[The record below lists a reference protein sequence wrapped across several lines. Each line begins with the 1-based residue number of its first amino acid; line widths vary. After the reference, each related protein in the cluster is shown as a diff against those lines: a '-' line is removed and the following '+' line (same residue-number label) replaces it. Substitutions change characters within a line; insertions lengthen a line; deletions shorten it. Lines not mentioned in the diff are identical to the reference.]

1 MVVEPIK
8 SNVRTMVGVIFGI
21 FFLANVLLLILSI
34 WTALGS
40 GRGAALLP
48 EDLGSGVR
56 LTIFVVGIAVSW
68 VLGRWLFLQMVEGNA
83 GIDESAHAALV
94 MLGYLVL
101 IFAAVAFVTSVSWLW
116 IFLLLLMIVLS
127 LATLFVLRRILSLV
141 IALLIMGGSIAVGL
155 TLFMLFK

>member
-1 MVVEPIK
+1 MLVEPVK
-8 SNVRTMVGVIFGI
+8 SNVRTMVGAIFGI

-48 EDLGSGVR
+48 EDLGSAVK
-56 LTIFVVGIAVSW
+56 LTIFFVGVAISW
-68 VLGRWLFLQMVEGNA
+68 FLGRWLFLQMVEGNV
-83 GIDESAHAALV
+83 GVDESANAAFV
-94 MLGYLVL
+94 MLFYLVL
-101 IFAAVAFVTSVSWLW
+101 IFTGIAFVTSWSWLW
-116 IFLLLLMIVLS
+116 ELLLLIVLS